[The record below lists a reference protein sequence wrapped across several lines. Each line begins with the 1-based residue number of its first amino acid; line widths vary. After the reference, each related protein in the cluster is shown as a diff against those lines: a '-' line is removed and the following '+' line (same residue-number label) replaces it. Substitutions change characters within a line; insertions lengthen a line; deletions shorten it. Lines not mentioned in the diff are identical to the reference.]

1 MGVCSVDVQVA
12 RVSPYRREKSS
23 VEQYAN
29 WEALLGLGLGLSESH
44 FRLVPYH
51 PLYFAIT
58 SIVDLTPDMRSNY
71 VLRACFRWFRESV
84 VLIQRLLV
92 LCEVEISIRIEDV
105 RKYWI
110 ARVLNDDNL
119 EIAPNWVSK

>member
-1 MGVCSVDVQVA
+1 
-12 RVSPYRREKSS
+12 
-23 VEQYAN
+23 
-29 WEALLGLGLGLSESH
+29 
-44 FRLVPYH
+44 
-51 PLYFAIT
+51 
-58 SIVDLTPDMRSNY
+58 
-71 VLRACFRWFRESV
+71 
-84 VLIQRLLV
+84 LIQPLLV